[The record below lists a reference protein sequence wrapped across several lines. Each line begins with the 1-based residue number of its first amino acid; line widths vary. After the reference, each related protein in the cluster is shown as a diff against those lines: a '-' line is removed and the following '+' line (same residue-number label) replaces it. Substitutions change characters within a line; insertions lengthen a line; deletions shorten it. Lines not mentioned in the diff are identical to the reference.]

1 MTAAKPQDRNGG
13 NQFYPISTV
22 SMLTGV
28 NPVTLRAWERRYGL
42 IKPYRTDSGHR
53 LYRASDVERIRE
65 ILRLMDEG
73 IPVGRIDAAL
83 QYQSEPAPTAQA
95 HADVWSSHRE
105 RMVDAVTR
113 FDEAGLEAVYSEAM
127 GLYPVDVVTRMLL
140 LPLLRTLGERWVSAE
155 GSVAEE
161 HFFSL
166 YLRNKLGAR
175 FHHRSTHANGPRIL
189 AACLP
194 GEHHEIGLLLFAL
207 AAHDRGCNVTL
218 LGADMPLEELALVAR
233 KTHSAALVLAGA
245 VTPAADVLQQRL
257 PALLGSLRIPVFIGG
272 ACVRDCQEQIRATG
286 ATPIGED
293 VTLGLRRIV
302 DQLHSTTA
310 DR

>member
-1 MTAAKPQDRNGG
+1 MNAAPREPRNGT
-13 NQFYPISTV
+13 NQLYPIGTV

-42 IKPYRTDSGHR
+42 VKPHRTDSGHR

-83 QYQSEPAPTAQA
+83 RQQAAAPSGQSHP
-95 HADVWSSHRE
+95 DVWTDYRE
-105 RMVDAVTR
+105 RMVAAVGR
-113 FDEAGLEAVYSEAM
+113 FDEAGLETVYSAAM
-127 GLYPVDVVTRMLL
+127 GLYPVDVVTRQLL
-140 LPLLRTLGERWVSAE
+140 LPLLRTLGERWANAE

-175 FHHRSTHANGPRIL
+175 FHHRSTHPHGPRLL

-207 AAHDRGCNVTL
+207 AAHDRGYNVTL
-218 LGADMPLEELALVAR
+218 LGADMPLEELPLVAR
-233 KTHSAALVLAGA
+233 RTHSAAIVLAGA
-245 VTPAADVLQQRL
+245 VAPDADVLYRRL
-257 PALLGSLRIPVFIGG
+257 PALTRGLRLPVFIGG
-272 ACVRDCQEQIRATG
+272 GCVRECREAIEKSG
-286 ATPIGED
+286 AIAIGED
-293 VTLGLRRIV
+293 VTLGLRSIV
-302 DQLHSTTA
+302 EQIDATA
-310 DR
+310 R

>member
-1 MTAAKPQDRNGG
+1 MTATQPQDRNGG
-13 NQFYPISTV
+13 NQLYPIGTV

-42 IKPYRTDSGHR
+42 IKPRRTESGHR

-73 IPVGRIDAAL
+73 IPVSRIDAAL
-83 QYQSEPAPTAQA
+83 QQQSAPVAAAEQL
-95 HADVWSSHRE
+95 ADVWSDHRA
-105 RMVDAVTR
+105 RMVEAVTR
-113 FDEAGLEAVYSEAM
+113 FDETGLEQVYSEAM
-127 GLYPVDVVTRMLL
+127 GLYPVDVVTRKLL
-140 LPLLRTLGERWVSAE
+140 LPLLRTLGDRWATAE

-175 FHHRSTHANGPRIL
+175 FHHRSTHAHGPRLL

-207 AAHDRGCNVTL
+207 AAHDRGYNVTL
-218 LGADMPLEELALVAR
+218 LGADMPLEELALVAH
-233 KTHSAALVLAGA
+233 KTRSAALVLAGA
-245 VTPAADVLQQRL
+245 VTPDADVLDRRL
-257 PALLGSLRIPVFIGG
+257 PALLRTVRIPVFIGG
-272 ACVRDCQEQIRATG
+272 ACVRDCAEQIRAAG

-302 DQLHSTTA
+302 DELQSA
-310 DR
+310 DTKR

>member
-1 MTAAKPQDRNGG
+1 MNAARHKADNGN
-13 NQFYPISTV
+13 NQLYPIGTV

-42 IKPYRTDSGHR
+42 IKPHRTDSGHR
-53 LYRASDVERIRE
+53 LYRAGDVERIRE

-73 IPVGRIDAAL
+73 IPVSRIDAAL
-83 QYQSEPAPTAQA
+83 RQQTQAASERAVPDIW
-95 HADVWSSHRE
+95 ADSRE
-105 RMVDAVTR
+105 RMVTAVTR
-113 FDEAGLEAVYSEAM
+113 FDEAGLESVYSEAM
-127 GLYPVDVVTRMLL
+127 GLYPVDVVTRQLL
-140 LPLLRTLGERWVSAE
+140 LPLLRTLGERWATAE
-155 GSVAEE
+155 GNVAEE

-175 FHHRSTHANGPRIL
+175 FHHRSTHPQGPRLL

-207 AAHDRGCNVTL
+207 AAHDRGYNVTL
-218 LGADMPLEELALVAR
+218 LGADMPLEELPLVAR
-233 KTHSAALVLAGA
+233 RTHSAAIVLAGA
-245 VTPAADVLQQRL
+245 VAPDADVLYRRL
-257 PALLGSLRIPVFIGG
+257 PALTRGLRLPVFIGG
-272 ACVRDCQEQIRATG
+272 ACVRECREVIEKTG

-302 DQLHSTTA
+302 ELLDTSA
-310 DR
+310 R

>member
-1 MTAAKPQDRNGG
+1 MNAAPREPHNGTH
-13 NQFYPISTV
+13 QLYPIGTV

-42 IKPYRTDSGHR
+42 VKPHRTDAGHR

-83 QYQSEPAPTAQA
+83 RQQTEAPSSPS
-95 HADVWSSHRE
+95 HPDVWTDYRE
-105 RMVDAVTR
+105 RMVAAVSR
-113 FDEAGLEAVYSEAM
+113 FDEAGLESVYSEAM
-127 GLYPVDVVTRMLL
+127 GLYPVDVVTRQLL
-140 LPLLRTLGERWVSAE
+140 LPLLRTLGERWATAE

-175 FHHRSTHANGPRIL
+175 FHHRSTHAHGPRLL

-207 AAHDRGCNVTL
+207 AAHDRGYNVTL
-218 LGADMPLEELALVAR
+218 LGADMPLEELALVAH
-233 KTHSAALVLAGA
+233 KTRSAALVLAGA
-245 VTPAADVLQQRL
+245 VSPDTDVLNQRL
-257 PALLGSLRIPVFIGG
+257 PALLRSVRIPVFIGG
-272 ACVRDCQEQIRATG
+272 ACVRDCAEQIRAAG

-302 DQLHSTTA
+302 DELQSA
-310 DR
+310 DTKR